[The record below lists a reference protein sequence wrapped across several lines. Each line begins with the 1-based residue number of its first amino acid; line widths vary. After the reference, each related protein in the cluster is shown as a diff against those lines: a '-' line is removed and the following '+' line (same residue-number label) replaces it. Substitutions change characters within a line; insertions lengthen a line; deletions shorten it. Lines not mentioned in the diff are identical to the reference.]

1 MTIHMINHVALG
13 VEDLDKAIAFYSD
26 VIGLTRLPRPEMSV
40 PGAWFDL
47 GVSQLHLVSG
57 RTEPVRTAIKG
68 SHFAIGVS
76 DFSLYVQLLKD
87 QDVEIVRKMTNPAG
101 VRMIF
106 FKDVDGY
113 IVEFIEQSDG

>member
-13 VEDLDKAIAFYSD
+13 VEDLEKAIAFYSD
-26 VIGLTRLPRPEMSV
+26 VIGLARLPRPQMSV

-47 GVSQLHLVSG
+47 GASQLHLVSG
-57 RTEPVRTAIKG
+57 RTEPVHTAIKG

-76 DFSLYVQLLKD
+76 DFPSYAQLLKD
-87 QDVEIVRKMTNPAG
+87 QDVEIVREMANPSG
-101 VRMIF
+101 IRMIF